1 MNKRTTP
8 KRVVE
13 RANIVLCSAEGRSG
27 SAICREVGV
36 SRPTVTQWLDRYEA
50 GGVEELLE
58 DRPRSGRPRKITPD
72 DEAEIVRKT
81 LEEKPADATHWSCRL
96 MAKEVGVH
104 PTTIS
109 RIWRAHGLQPHRI
122 EYFKLSTDPHFV
134 EKLRDVV
141 GLYVDPPERAVVFA
155 FDEKSQIQALDRT
168 QPGLP
173 LKKGRAGTMTH
184 DYKRHGTTT
193 LFAALDV
200 ATGEVVHEC
209 LPRHRH
215 QEFLRF
221 LRKIERSVASELDI
235 HVILDNYATHKHP
248 AVRAW
253 LDKHPRVHF
262 HFIPTSSSWLNLVER
277 FFSELTTRQLKR
289 LAVTSVDQLIEAIN
303 HYIDRR
309 NDNPTPFVWTRLCT
323 IHHRQGQQSERDFG
337 YTALGLQASL
347 ELDGRD
353 GRTPST
359 RGYHLTGGASYYP
372 SAIDLE
378 SSFAEVHGELAT
390 FLSPGAGNPTLAL
403 RVGGK
408 HVWGTFPYFEAA
420 FIGGSDN
427 VRGLREQR
435 FAGDASVYGSAE
447 LRVFVTHF
455 FLLFPADFGVL
466 GLSDVGRVYSEGQ
479 TSDEWHTSLG
489 AGIWLATVTRSGAVH
504 LSIAESEGRTALYVG
519 LGFAF

>member
-8 KRVVE
+8 QRVVE

-215 QEFLRF
+215 QERF

-253 LDKHPRVHF
+253 LDKHPRVSLSLASIAD
-262 HFIPTSSSWLNLVER
+262 FIGLGSMARRAPASGRARLDQLNC
-277 FFSELTTRQLKR
+277 R
-289 LAVTSVDQLIEAIN
+289 LAVTSVDQLG
-303 HYIDRR
+303 RSLVVQR
-309 NDNPTPFVWTRLCT
+309 T

-337 YTALGLQASL
+337 YTALAP
-347 ELDGRD
+347 R
-353 GRTPST
+353 
-359 RGYHLTGGASYYP
+359 
-372 SAIDLE
+372 
-378 SSFAEVHGELAT
+378 
-390 FLSPGAGNPTLAL
+390 
-403 RVGGK
+403 
-408 HVWGTFPYFEAA
+408 
-420 FIGGSDN
+420 
-427 VRGLREQR
+427 
-435 FAGDASVYGSAE
+435 
-447 LRVFVTHF
+447 
-455 FLLFPADFGVL
+455 
-466 GLSDVGRVYSEGQ
+466 
-479 TSDEWHTSLG
+479 
-489 AGIWLATVTRSGAVH
+489 
-504 LSIAESEGRTALYVG
+504 
-519 LGFAF
+519 

>member
-8 KRVVE
+8 QRVVE

-289 LAVTSVDQLIEAIN
+289 LE
-303 HYIDRR
+303 
-309 NDNPTPFVWTRLCT
+309 
-323 IHHRQGQQSERDFG
+323 GQQSERDFG
-337 YTALGLQASL
+337 YTALGNLTCRIASTPSESRRRAAGNSNMVCAPGATTSPTVARITTFL
-347 ELDGRD
+347 PDLVAGYREAGVEVRGDEAVCAIDSDVAAAGRGRLGPGVPRHDCGLAPPISLDSRLAKTAGPERKGRD
-353 GRTPST
+353 GP
-359 RGYHLTGGASYYP
+359 
-372 SAIDLE
+372 E
-378 SSFAEVHGELAT
+378 AEGE
-390 FLSPGAGNPTLAL
+390 
-403 RVGGK
+403 
-408 HVWGTFPYFEAA
+408 
-420 FIGGSDN
+420 
-427 VRGLREQR
+427 Q
-435 FAGDASVYGSAE
+435 GD
-447 LRVFVTHF
+447 R
-455 FLLFPADFGVL
+455 
-466 GLSDVGRVYSEGQ
+466 
-479 TSDEWHTSLG
+479 
-489 AGIWLATVTRSGAVH
+489 RS
-504 LSIAESEGRTALYVG
+504 
-519 LGFAF
+519 

>member
-122 EYFKLSTDPHFV
+122 EYFKLSTESGEVHFV

-262 HFIPTSSSWLNLVER
+262 HFILTSSSWLNLVER

-337 YTALGLQASL
+337 YTALGLLKAGHHVRHVLVPGYL
-347 ELDGRD
+347 EE
-353 GRTPST
+353 
-359 RGYHLTGGASYYP
+359 
-372 SAIDLE
+372 DLLQMR
-378 SSFAEVHGELAT
+378 FPGVDLPAKVVHG
-390 FLSPGAGNPTLAL
+390 AL
-403 RVGGK
+403 RDDVAI
-408 HVWGTFPYFEAA
+408 T
-420 FIGGSDN
+420 DD
-427 VRGLREQR
+427 
-435 FAGDASVYGSAE
+435 GDAVAHGLYNLEGVARESGRRGAHAPRPPTPPDI
-447 LRVFVTHF
+447 RVRIRRFS
-455 FLLFPADFGVL
+455 LVL
-466 GLSDVGRVYSEGQ
+466 
-479 TSDEWHTSLG
+479 
-489 AGIWLATVTRSGAVH
+489 
-504 LSIAESEGRTALYVG
+504 
-519 LGFAF
+519 

>member
-8 KRVVE
+8 QRVVE

-81 LEEKPADATHWSCRL
+81 LE
-96 MAKEVGVH
+96 
-104 PTTIS
+104 
-109 RIWRAHGLQPHRI
+109 
-122 EYFKLSTDPHFV
+122 
-134 EKLRDVV
+134 
-141 GLYVDPPERAVVFA
+141 
-155 FDEKSQIQALDRT
+155 EKSQIQALDRT

-309 NDNPTPFVWTRLCT
+309 NDNPTPFVWTASA
-323 IHHRQGQQSERDFG
+323 QSIIAKVSKAKE
-337 YTALGLQASL
+337 T
-347 ELDGRD
+347 
-353 GRTPST
+353 
-359 RGYHLTGGASYYP
+359 
-372 SAIDLE
+372 
-378 SSFAEVHGELAT
+378 LAT
-390 FLSPGAGNPTLAL
+390 Q
-403 RVGGK
+403 
-408 HVWGTFPYFEAA
+408 H
-420 FIGGSDN
+420 
-427 VRGLREQR
+427 
-435 FAGDASVYGSAE
+435 
-447 LRVFVTHF
+447 
-455 FLLFPADFGVL
+455 
-466 GLSDVGRVYSEGQ
+466 
-479 TSDEWHTSLG
+479 
-489 AGIWLATVTRSGAVH
+489 
-504 LSIAESEGRTALYVG
+504 
-519 LGFAF
+519 